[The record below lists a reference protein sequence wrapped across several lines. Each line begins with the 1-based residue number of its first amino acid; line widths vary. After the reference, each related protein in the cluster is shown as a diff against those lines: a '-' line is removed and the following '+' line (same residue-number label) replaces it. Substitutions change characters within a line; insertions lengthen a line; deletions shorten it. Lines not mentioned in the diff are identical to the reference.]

1 VSGNERKRECREC
14 FFFFFLFSFFLRE
27 IKKRCVCESGDGK
40 ELEKC
45 RESFSVFDHD
55 RVCIYIHN
63 LQCQCNLSLN
73 CNEQYK
79 EGIGHD
85 SANYEYQIAAN

>member
-1 VSGNERKRECREC
+1 MA
-14 FFFFFLFSFFLRE
+14 
-27 IKKRCVCESGDGK
+27 CVCESGDEK

-45 RESFSVFDHD
+45 REYLFFGHD
-55 RVCIYIHN
+55 RVRIYTHT
-63 LQCQCNLSLN
+63 LQYQCNLSFN

-85 SANYEYQIAAN
+85 SSTL

>member
-1 VSGNERKRECREC
+1 MCR
-14 FFFFFLFSFFLRE
+14 
-27 IKKRCVCESGDGK
+27 SGDRK

-45 RESFSVFDHD
+45 RESFFFGHD
-55 RVCIYIHN
+55 RVRIYTHT
-63 LQCQCNLSLN
+63 LQYQCNIGLN

-85 SANYEYQIAAN
+85 SSKL

>member
-1 VSGNERKRECREC
+1 VSGNKRERGSIENLLLS
-14 FFFFFLFSFFLRE
+14 FFFLPPSICFVFL
-27 IKKRCVCESGDGK
+27 KRDERGDVYVGVMMGK

-45 RESFSVFDHD
+45 RESFFFSGHD
-55 RVCIYIHN
+55 RVRIYIHN

-79 EGIGHD
+79 EEIDHD
-85 SANYEYQIAAN
+85 SSKL

>member
-1 VSGNERKRECREC
+1 MTEC
-14 FFFFFLFSFFLRE
+14 
-27 IKKRCVCESGDGK
+27 V

-45 RESFSVFDHD
+45 RESFFSHD
-55 RVCIYIHN
+55 RVRIYIHN

-85 SANYEYQIAAN
+85 SSKL

>member
-1 VSGNERKRECREC
+1 MWVVMREIESVENV
-14 FFFFFLFSFFLRE
+14 FFFFFLLPSIYFFLRE
-27 IKKRCVCESGDGK
+27 IKKRCVCGSGDGK

-45 RESFSVFDHD
+45 RKSFSIFGHD
-55 RVCIYIHN
+55 RMRIYIHN
-63 LQCQCNLSLN
+63 LQCQCNISLN

-85 SANYEYQIAAN
+85 SSKL

>member
-1 VSGNERKRECREC
+1 MCGSD
-14 FFFFFLFSFFLRE
+14 
-27 IKKRCVCESGDGK
+27 DGE

-45 RESFSVFDHD
+45 GEFFFGHD
-55 RVCIYIHN
+55 RVRIYTHT
-63 LQCQCNLSLN
+63 LQYQCNLDLN

-85 SANYEYQIAAN
+85 SSKL